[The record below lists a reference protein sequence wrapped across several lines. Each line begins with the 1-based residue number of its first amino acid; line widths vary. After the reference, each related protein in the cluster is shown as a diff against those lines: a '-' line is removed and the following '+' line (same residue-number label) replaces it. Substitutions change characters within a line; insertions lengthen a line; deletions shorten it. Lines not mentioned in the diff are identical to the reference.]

1 MKKRLLLLLCLPL
14 IFSCSENHK
23 EEEKIEMSKENII
36 DIIKDDYSDSIHLNK
51 DVNVV
56 YLEEFSVCEV
66 PESSYLIDMYFNGDD
81 TLRNAKI
88 FICEEDIYDKAR
100 YNWITDTSINITLY
114 ESKGDSS
121 VSLVARGMMDGSG
134 SGIEFLE

>member
-1 MKKRLLLLLCLPL
+1 
-14 IFSCSENHK
+14 
-23 EEEKIEMSKENII
+23 
-36 DIIKDDYSDSIHLNK
+36 
-51 DVNVV
+51 
-56 YLEEFSVCEV
+56 
-66 PESSYLIDMYFNGDD
+66 MYFNGEDI
-81 TLRNAKI
+81 LRNAKI

-134 SGIEFLE
+134 SSMEFLE

>member
-1 MKKRLLLLLCLPL
+1 M

-23 EEEKIEMSKENII
+23 KEEKIEKSQENII
-36 DIIKDDYSDSIHLNK
+36 DIIQDDYSDSIHHNK
-51 DVNVV
+51 DVNAV
-56 YLEEFSVCEV
+56 YFKEFSVCEV

-88 FICEEDIYDKAR
+88 FICEEDIYDEAR

-121 VSLVARGMMDGSG
+121 VSLMASGMMDGSA
-134 SGIEFLE
+134 SGMEFLE